1 MQFEIR
7 KPNVSSFGLFLRIA
21 SSVQGV
27 CGAMPILG
35 LLFYFCEKC
44 LWNFDRYCIES
55 INGFGHYGQFN
66 NIHSLNPWIWKIFVF
81 TYVFI
86 FFCQCLTVNVHF
98 EDLSSPQLIHS
109 WVFCFWYYCK
119 CNSFLYFFFR

>member
-35 LLFYFCEKC
+35 SISVKNVFGILIGIALN
-44 LWNFDRYCIES
+44 LSMALGIMDNLTISILS
-55 INGFGHYGQFN
+55 INEYGRSFYLLVSFHFFG
-66 NIHSLNPWIWKIFVF
+66 
-81 TYVFI
+81 
-86 FFCQCLTVNVHF
+86 QCLTVNVHF

-109 WVFCFWYYCK
+109 
-119 CNSFLYFFFR
+119 

>member
-7 KPNVSSFGLFLRIA
+7 KPNVSSFWSLPGLLP
-21 SSVQGV
+21 VQGV

-35 LLFYFCEKC
+35 SISEKC

-66 NIHSLNPWIWKIFVF
+66 NIHSFNP
-81 TYVFI
+81 
-86 FFCQCLTVNVHF
+86 
-98 EDLSSPQLIHS
+98 
-109 WVFCFWYYCK
+109 
-119 CNSFLYFFFR
+119 